1 MVRNDDLCLCSPFPL
16 ASHLQPFSPASLS
29 TKEPASSFIE
39 KASALI
45 GKGPPITGCHLP
57 TCASLPV
64 SSGLGPVISH
74 EPPRPPSEATY
85 LHPVLQIP
93 TLPFCLLMDTT
104 AQPFSSFLALSA
116 SFSLL
121 SLIILKR
128 KISPCPHLHPPVDFG
143 LHFSAL
149 SFTASSLDDL
159 LILPL

>member
-1 MVRNDDLCLCSPFPL
+1 MVRNDDLCLYSPFPL

-29 TKEPASSFIE
+29 TKEPASSF
-39 KASALI
+39 I

-74 EPPRPPSEATY
+74 EPPRPPFEATH

-93 TLPFCLLMDTT
+93 TLPFCLDTT

-143 LHFSAL
+143 LHCSAL
-149 SFTASSLDDL
+149 SFMASSLDDL